1 MSTLQFTMLWCNAGY
16 HPEWHALLQREA
28 TAIDQHANHGLTAPD
43 ETILADNL
51 QQQVKSGPRERPVVI
66 GSRFQL
72 CLCLIRSYQARP
84 AGQHDNGPHSPR

>member
-1 MSTLQFTMLWCNAGY
+1 MLRYKADY

-28 TAIDQHANHGLTAPD
+28 TAIDQHANHGLAAPG
-43 ETILADNL
+43 ETLLADNL
-51 QQQVKSGPRERPVVI
+51 LQQVKSGPRERPVVI

-84 AGQHDNGPHSPR
+84 AG